1 MPYKKPNAGEPIVL
15 DIGDRKLELRF
26 PLKALKTLDTE
37 HHISVLKGEGLGD
50 SLRDPAKLAIMLYYG
65 LKTKQPDI
73 TLDWVE
79 ENVDARMLLDL
90 APMLAYATTGV
101 FPDMDRILAR
111 LPNAG
116 SPAEPLKEAGSTSGP
131 LAATTS
137 GVVN

>member
-1 MPYKKPNAGEPIVL
+1 ML
-15 DIGDRKLELRF
+15 DIGERKLELRF
-26 PLKALKTLDTE
+26 PLKVLKQLDTE
-37 HHISVLKGEGLGD
+37 HGISVLKGEGLGE
-50 SLRDPAKLAIMLYYG
+50 SLRDPAKLATMLYFG
-65 LKTKQPDI
+65 LKTKQPDL

-90 APMLAYATTGV
+90 APMLAFATTGV

-111 LPNAG
+111 LPNVA
-116 SPAEPLKEAGSTSGP
+116 SPAEPAKEAGSTSGP